1 MKFPALIMLLAATT
15 LSACGKPQPPE
26 TERRP
31 DPQATAMRDAIAK
44 PLEQAKAAQ
53 TAVDEAAKAQ
63 RAAIDAASTD
73 TPKQ

>member
-1 MKFPALIMLLAATT
+1 MNLRTPLMVLALVT
-15 LSACGKPQPPE
+15 LSACGKPQPPDP
-26 TERRP
+26 ERRP

-53 TAVDEAAKAQ
+53 TAVDEAAKVQ
-63 RAAIDAASTD
+63 RAAIDAATD